1 MKENEHTTKGKKEKK
16 ISTKQN
22 AKNSIC
28 GPLNFAYK

>member
-1 MKENEHTTKGKKEKK
+1 MSIQQKGKKKKK